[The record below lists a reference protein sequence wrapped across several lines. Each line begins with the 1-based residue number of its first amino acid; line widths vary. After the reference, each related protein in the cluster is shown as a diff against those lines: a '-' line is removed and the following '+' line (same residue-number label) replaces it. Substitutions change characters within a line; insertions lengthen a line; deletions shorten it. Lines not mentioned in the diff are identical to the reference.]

1 MVAKKQLPVG
11 AKNVPKPAAGSGKGR
26 RVVKKKAAAGKA
38 KRTDETEDAA
48 DEVPTADED
57 ESLTSRGMEWRML
70 LASSTEGL
78 VSEKGVS
85 SCGSTVPMDAVPET
99 AEYGFLEQQCL
110 EKQRVEKACA
120 EAKEH
125 QDMMWFSDTVLAEL
139 KEKARAR
146 VKDLAEG
153 VQVLAG
159 RVHFRVW
166 VGAGCSRE

>member
-48 DEVPTADED
+48 DEVPTADEED
-57 ESLTSRGMEWRML
+57 ASLTSRGMEWRMF
-70 LASSTEGL
+70 LASTEGL

-85 SCGSTVPMDAVPET
+85 SCGSTVPMDTVPET

-125 QDMMWFSDTVLAEL
+125 QLKPMAAVTAAAAARTVL
-139 KEKARAR
+139 
-146 VKDLAEG
+146 
-153 VQVLAG
+153 
-159 RVHFRVW
+159 
-166 VGAGCSRE
+166 